1 MLNNLPI
8 QKKLMLML
16 AGPLLVLLVVS
27 GLSIK
32 KDLSSSSA
40 ASDAERRTEMSVV
53 NGMLSDA
60 IRQEAVQNQL
70 SVANGDVDY
79 QSFEAATDT
88 QLALWLEHASGFEDL
103 DSEGL
108 TETLGSFEAYRR
120 TVRSQGSAGMHQS
133 DIELLGE
140 IARFDARVAAEASG
154 DAAVEIGRSASLTS
168 AHLVA
173 TDAQLLGLWATTE
186 GAVPTPASST
196 LATQLDAAETLIEQ
210 WNVTLD
216 TDRQVAS
223 ATASYNQ
230 LSAMFSERIPG
241 QLLAADATTEAWLDA
256 SNDRSDAIAAAHG
269 KTWSES
275 TAQAQ
280 VAADDARGTLRNTGL
295 LSLIGILG
303 GLGVAFLIGT
313 RMRKDVEQ
321 LNEEAATVAQHDLP
335 ELANS
340 LRSGEA
346 MSSEDNRPYVEVT
359 GRDEFSELHRSLN
372 KIRESADQVSK
383 EQAETLQSGIA
394 DMFVN
399 MARRNQTLVDR
410 QLQVIDEL
418 EAEERDPDRLGQM
431 YRVDHLATR
440 MRRNAESLLVLAG
453 HAQTRRRGDPVDLRE
468 VVRVAIGEVEDYRRI
483 IPIALDEI
491 PVAGHVAQDLA
502 HLLSELMENATQSS
516 PPGTVAD
523 VLGIADA
530 DGSYSLQ
537 VIDRGTGLDEEQLE
551 ALNLLLRNPP
561 TNSLEMSRSMGLT
574 VVGRLAKR
582 LGVSVH
588 LSRGAEAGTIAQ
600 VEIPVNVV
608 GEWQGSQPQSLTQ
621 QAIQTVPGQFA
632 QPDSSLVETSVEAES
647 NLMIDDAIGF
657 GAEEDAP
664 VDEAPA
670 FDAPVPPA
678 FDAPVDEAPAFDAPL
693 FDVPVDEAPAFDAP
707 VPPAFGT
714 PVFDAP
720 AAETRVFDAPAFDAV
735 GEFGTPDSLVD
746 ATAAEVI
753 SAEDLGIP
761 TFELPSLDPSY
772 MESSD
777 SALDGDLAP
786 PAPAD
791 FPGDI
796 DVPADFAVF
805 DPADI
810 PNVADTPFPEPA
822 AIDEVLEPVVPGPVV
837 APPPVPDVPVA
848 PAPVSEISVPQQ
860 HVPAAP
866 ATVVTAPAPEAP
878 VPEAPAS
885 TPTERPEAEVPAPV
899 ASMPVGA
906 APSEV
911 AIPEPELATTPS
923 GLIRRQR
930 KAPLSQ
936 SEMEFDRETSARPS
950 KRSPDQVKSM
960 LSRYKSG
967 LERGRTDGES

>member
-1 MLNNLPI
+1 MLTNLPI
-8 QKKLMLML
+8 QNKLMLML

-27 GLSIK
+27 GLSIR
-32 KDLSSSSA
+32 KDLNASSA
-40 ASDAERRTEMSVV
+40 ASDAERRTEMSMV

-60 IRQEAVQNQL
+60 IRQEAVQNQI
-70 SVANGDVDY
+70 SISDANVDF
-79 QSFEAATDT
+79 QSFEAVTDT
-88 QLALWLEHASGFEDL
+88 QLASWQELASGYEDL
-103 DSEGL
+103 DTEGL
-108 TETLGSFEAYRR
+108 AETLGSFEAYRR
-120 TVRSQGSAGMHQS
+120 TVRSQGSAGMHQR

-140 IARFDARVAAEASG
+140 IARFDARVAAEATG

-168 AHLVA
+168 VHLVA

-186 GAVPTPASST
+186 GAVPTPASSA

-223 ATASYNQ
+223 PTSSYNQ

-241 QLLAADATTEAWLDA
+241 QLLAADATTEAWLNA
-256 SNDRSDAIAAAHG
+256 SNRRSDAIAAAHA
-269 KTWSES
+269 KTWSNS

-280 VAADDARGTLRNTGL
+280 VAADDARGTLRSTGFL
-295 LSLIGILG
+295 NLIGILG
-303 GLGVAFLIGT
+303 GLGLALLIGT
-313 RMRKDVEQ
+313 RMRKDVDQ
-321 LNEEAATVAQHDLP
+321 LNVEAAAVAQHDLP

-340 LRSGEA
+340 LRSGDPV
-346 MSSEDNRPYVEVT
+346 SSETNRPYIEVT
-359 GRDEFSELHRSLN
+359 GTDEFSELQRSLN
-372 KIRESADQVSK
+372 KIRESADEVGK

-453 HAQTRRRGDPVDLRE
+453 HTQTRRRGAPVDLRE

-483 IPIALDEI
+483 IPIALDDI

-551 ALNLLLRNPP
+551 ALNLLLQKPP

-582 LGVSVH
+582 IGVSVH
-588 LSRGAEAGTIAQ
+588 LGRGAETGTIAQ

-608 GEWQGSQPQSLTQ
+608 AEWHGSQPQSLTQ

-632 QPDSSLVETSVEAES
+632 QSDPALADTVVEAEPS
-647 NLMIDDAIGF
+647 LMSDDAISF
-657 GAEEDAP
+657 GAEQTPATVDAP
-664 VDEAPA
+664 PPPAFDAPA
-670 FDAPVPPA
+670 FDAPVA
-678 FDAPVDEAPAFDAPL
+678 DAPAFD
-693 FDVPVDEAPAFDAP
+693 APAFDAP
-707 VPPAFGT
+707 VADA

-720 AAETRVFDAPAFDAV
+720 VFDAPVADAPVFDAPAFDAA
-735 GEFGTPDSLVD
+735 GEFGVPDGLDD
-746 ATAAEVI
+746 ASEAQEI

-772 MESSD
+772 MESID
-777 SALDGDLAP
+777 SPLPGDPAP
-786 PAPAD
+786 PADEPLPAAVDFPAD
-791 FPGDI
+791 TA
-796 DVPADFAVF
+796 VPADSGVF
-805 DPADI
+805 DPADT
-810 PNVADTPFPEPA
+810 PSLAETPFPEPA
-822 AIDEVLEPVVPGPVV
+822 AVEEVLEPVVPGPIV
-837 APPPVPDVPVA
+837 APPPVPSAPVA
-848 PAPVSEISVPQQ
+848 PPEPAPVSKISVPQE

-866 ATVVTAPAPEAP
+866 ATVVTAPAPAP
-878 VPEAPAS
+878 APEAPAS
-885 TPTERPEAEVPAPV
+885 APAPRPETEVPAPV
-899 ASMPVGA
+899 ASMPVDTPPG
-906 APSEV
+906 EV
-911 AIPEPELATTPS
+911 PTPEPELATTPS

-930 KAPLSQ
+930 KAPLPQ
-936 SEMEFDRETSARPS
+936 AEAEFDRETSARPS